1 MKTKIGQKKHCS
13 YEFPYMSRKDSSIG
27 ITKVSVGFFW
37 QNLQYIDI
45 TKVTFGFFLTE
56 LEIEIRICFCRFQVF
71 FNHFLNQTVI
81 GEKFEESVLIVQH
94 LFADYF

>member
-27 ITKVSVGFFW
+27 ITKVTV
-37 QNLQYIDI
+37 
-45 TKVTFGFFLTE
+45 GFFLTE

>member
-13 YEFPYMSRKDSSIG
+13 YEFPYMSRKNSSIG
-27 ITKVSVGFFW
+27 
-37 QNLQYIDI
+37 I

>member
-1 MKTKIGQKKHCS
+1 MNFPICLGKTAL
-13 YEFPYMSRKDSSIG
+13 
-27 ITKVSVGFFW
+27 SV
-37 QNLQYIDI
+37 LQRSLL
-45 TKVTFGFFLTE
+45 GFFLTE
-56 LEIEIRICFCRFQVF
+56 LEIEIRISFCRFQVF